1 MPLHSVTLD
10 LPDAVLHR
18 AQQAANTLNLS
29 LEDVLVD
36 VLTAGLPEVIDAPA
50 EMQAELARMTWLDER
65 GLWEI
70 ANSQMADEAQDK
82 LRQLSELQ
90 GQRGLAEEEKQEL
103 EALRREYGRA
113 TLRKARA
120 YALLSM
126 RSGRPLL
133 AHN

>member
-1 MPLHSVTLD
+1 MPVHSVTLD
-10 LPDAVLHR
+10 LPDAVLNR

-29 LEDVLVD
+29 LEEVLVD
-36 VLTAGLPEVIDAPA
+36 VLAAGLPEVVDAPE

-70 ANSQMADEAQDK
+70 ANRQMAEQTQDK
-82 LRQLSELQ
+82 LHQLSELQ
-90 GQRGLAEEEKQEL
+90 GQRELTETEEQEL

-120 YALLSM
+120 YALLSL